1 MILIERKIINDIPI
15 LEIVEEDKKQE
26 TTPLVFFYHDIT
38 NQKERGLEPGYALAS
53 NGMRVI
59 IPDAYRHGERKEEA
73 YAGEPAAE
81 FWSVVLK
88 NIKELPDIVEAYV
101 GAMFID
107 ADFDYGEVQRFF
119 DTHMKSF
126 FEDSRNI
133 WS

>member
-26 TTPLVFFYHDIT
+26 TTPLVFFYHGIT

-88 NIKELPDIVEAYV
+88 NIKCLLQLVT
-101 GAMFID
+101 
-107 ADFDYGEVQRFF
+107 Q
-119 DTHMKSF
+119 K
-126 FEDSRNI
+126 
-133 WS
+133 

>member
-26 TTPLVFFYHDIT
+26 TTPLVFFYHGIT

-101 GAMFID
+101 EAGLAKR
-107 ADFDYGEVQRFF
+107 GTVSV
-119 DTHMKSF
+119 TGL
-126 FEDSRNI
+126 
-133 WS
+133 